1 MIDEFTQLDLYE
13 KLLQLRDC
21 EIANQ
26 IREKRLFM
34 RPTKA
39 QTEVEFV
46 VFFLD
51 YVTKF
56 RFDLIPN
63 SVAESILS
71 RISTIF
77 KILKENDNRPLKSG
91 IPDIEQDKIYS
102 DLQNKIGE
110 FFDEAI
116 NLILYLAYR
125 SGELAIDIEN
135 VKSEIQQVQAELKS
149 TDNLFEKKKGELDLI
164 ISDAR
169 VASAGA
175 GVAVFTEDFNKEA
188 SNLRKQSKMWLITTG
203 GFALLTVAMSVFFLF
218 WVQDLKQ
225 AGEWGFLISLVSKV
239 AIIVMLFSCTIWCSR
254 IYRSLVHQAAVNR
267 HRALSLMTFQAFAKS
282 TSDPHVKDSVLMAAT
297 KSIFAS
303 VSTGFVDQVES
314 QEQGVNFVKF
324 GKSAGEK
331 IVEEASQ
338 N

>member
-1 MIDEFTQLDLYE
+1 MIDEFTQIDFYE
-13 KLLQLRDC
+13 KLHQLRDC

-26 IREKRLFM
+26 IRENGSFRY
-34 RPTKA
+34 PTKV
-39 QTEVEFV
+39 QPEIEFV

-51 YVTKF
+51 YVSKSGF
-56 RFDLIPN
+56 NLIPN
-63 SVAESILS
+63 SVAKSILS

-77 KILKENDNRPLKSG
+77 EILKENDIHPLKSG
-91 IPDIEQDKIYS
+91 IQDIEQNENYS
-102 DLQNKIGE
+102 DLQNKIEE

-125 SGELAIDIEN
+125 SGELTIDIEN
-135 VKSEIQQVQAELKS
+135 VKSEIKQVQAEQKNIV
-149 TDNLFEKKKGELDLI
+149 NLFEKKKGELDLI

-188 SNLRKQSKMWLITTG
+188 SNLRKQSKMWLKATG
-203 GFALLTVAMSVFFLF
+203 GFAFVTVAVAVFFLF
-218 WVQDLKQ
+218 WIQDLKQ

-239 AIIVMLFSCTIWCSR
+239 ALIVMLFTCTIWCSR

-331 IVEEASQ
+331 LVDEASQ

>member
-1 MIDEFTQLDLYE
+1 MIDEITQPSSYE

-26 IREKRLFM
+26 IRENRLFI
-34 RPTKA
+34 PLTKA
-39 QTEVEFV
+39 QTEIEFV

-51 YVTKF
+51 YVSKSGF
-56 RFDLIPN
+56 NLIPN

-77 KILKENDNRPLKSG
+77 KILKENYDRPLKSR

-135 VKSEIQQVQAELKS
+135 VKSEIQQAQAEQKS
-149 TDNLFEKKKGELDLI
+149 IVNSFEKKKGELDLI
-164 ISDAR
+164 ISNAR

-188 SNLRKQSKMWLITTG
+188 SNLRKQSKMWLMATG
-203 GFALLTVAMSVFFLF
+203 GFALLTVATSVFFLN
-218 WVQDLKQ
+218 WNQDLIQ
-225 AGEWGFLISLVSKV
+225 VGEWGFLISLVSKV

-331 IVEEASQ
+331 IVEEAS
-338 N
+338 